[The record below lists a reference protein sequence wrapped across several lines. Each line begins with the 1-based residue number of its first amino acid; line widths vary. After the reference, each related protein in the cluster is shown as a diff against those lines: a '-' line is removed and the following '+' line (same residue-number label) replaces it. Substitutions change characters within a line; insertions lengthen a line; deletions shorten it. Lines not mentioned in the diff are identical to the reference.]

1 MHRERMPAL
10 RALVEAAWDLP
21 EPHMSELFLALVGL
35 PEAGGESDRK
45 KIGGI
50 QPRGRRRGKRRARRL
65 RPLRRNFREGGI
77 VTIIYMRWPGD
88 TGCPV
93 PPTETRKGWH
103 RHPNGGGW
111 VSDCSVVDDDCMIS
125 VYSVVRGHS
134 LVLDRSEVRDHSVV
148 TGRSVVRGHSVV
160 LGGSE
165 VSGGSEVRGG
175 SSVIG
180 AAVRGSADVLS
191 MPGHGAYPA
200 TLYRTPTGWVLRY
213 GCEHRGLDEWDG
225 LHERLAKKHRP
236 SEAQAYAAHTRRLVE
251 IARAHV
257 AAQQVGS
264 AGTSP
269 HGWTS

>member
-1 MHRERMPAL
+1 M
-10 RALVEAAWDLP
+10 
-21 EPHMSELFLALVGL
+21 
-35 PEAGGESDRK
+35 
-45 KIGGI
+45 
-50 QPRGRRRGKRRARRL
+50 
-65 RPLRRNFREGGI
+65 
-77 VTIIYMRWPGD
+77 TIIYMRWPGD

-134 LVLDRSEVRDHSVV
+134 
-148 TGRSVVRGHSVV
+148 VV

-200 TLYRTPTGWVLRY
+200 TLYRTSTRWVLRY
-213 GCEHRGLDEWDG
+213 GCEHHGIDEWDG
-225 LHERLAKKHRP
+225 LHEQLAQKHRP

-257 AAQQVGS
+257 AAQKEGS
-264 AGTSP
+264 C
-269 HGWTS
+269 

>member
-1 MHRERMPAL
+1 
-10 RALVEAAWDLP
+10 
-21 EPHMSELFLALVGL
+21 
-35 PEAGGESDRK
+35 
-45 KIGGI
+45 
-50 QPRGRRRGKRRARRL
+50 
-65 RPLRRNFREGGI
+65 

-125 VYSVVRGHS
+125 VYSVVRSHS
-134 LVLDRSEVRDHSVV
+134 VVLGGSEVSGGSVVSGGSEVSGSVV

-200 TLYRTPTGWVLRY
+200 TLYRTSTRWVLRY
-213 GCEHRGLDEWDG
+213 GCEHHGIDEWDG
-225 LHERLAKKHRP
+225 LHEQLAQKHRP